1 MSTET
6 VRPPFDTA
14 KRRSQAIAG
23 ALAGLAIVLVLVAVF
38 IIVKANKSDKSNASA
53 PVPAAA
59 QPSDQPTAGQPTA
72 DPSAP
77 AAEQPTPPAPNP
89 VDTPAALTKKPV
101 VKGGG
106 TTKLTKTVVTPLVK
120 GTGATIK
127 AGQTITVNYVLV
139 KYADGT
145 AIESSWD
152 SGQPFSTVIG
162 AGKLIKGWDQ
172 TIPGQK
178 VGSRLQLDIPAADA
192 YGADPGDLRFVVDI
206 LAAK

>member
-1 MSTET
+1 MSTQT
-6 VRPPFDTA
+6 VRPPSDTA

-38 IIVKANKSDKSNASA
+38 VIVKANKSDEPAAAA

-59 QPSDQPTAGQPTA
+59 PSSDPAA
-72 DPSAP
+72 DPSAAAVPPSAAAQQP
-77 AAEQPTPPAPNP
+77 AAVQ
-89 VDTPAALTKKPV
+89 TPAGLEKAPV

-106 TTKLTKTVVTPLVK
+106 TAKLTKTVVTPLIK
-120 GTGATIK
+120 GTGAVVK

-145 AIESSWD
+145 PIESSWE
-152 SGQPFSTVIG
+152 SQPFSTPIG
-162 AGKLIKGWDQ
+162 TGKLIKGWDQ

-192 YGADPGDLRFVVDI
+192 YGPDPGDLRFVVDI

>member
-6 VRPPFDTA
+6 VRPPTDTA
-14 KRRSQAIAG
+14 NRRSQAIAG
-23 ALAGLAIVLVLVAVF
+23 VLAGLAIVLVLVAVF
-38 IIVKANKSDKSNASA
+38 IIVKANKSDKPAAAA

-59 QPSDQPTAGQPTA
+59 QPSEQPPAEQPTA

-77 AAEQPTPPAPNP
+77 AAAQPPAPDP
-89 VDTPAALTKKPV
+89 VNTPAGLDKKPV

-106 TTKLTKTVVTPLVK
+106 ATKLAKTVVTPLVK
-120 GTGATIK
+120 GTGATVK

-139 KYADGT
+139 KYADG
-145 AIESSWD
+145 APIESSWD

-178 VGSRLQLDIPAADA
+178 VGSRLQLDIPAAEA